1 MGNKASHEIQGE
13 HVQAKLQN
21 GEPNGHALSISSEDT
36 VACDAAVQQ
45 NSEVPSS
52 LLTKGTSPPPGEDV
66 DSGRNQGKGS
76 SPVVLLKVS
85 TTVPPSTDVP
95 ADPSLQSV
103 SINISTKET
112 TSQSVNPEQDTPAVP
127 VPASN
132 EEEPKEKA
140 PKKTNLF
147 DKLLKKKNKD
157 KTQEE
162 ATVAECDGSAEV
174 QEPAVEAPV
183 IVSNGLHSEPGD
195 AGESTAAAKEVPEG
209 PSPNGGPAGSET
221 LDADSESAHPEDT
234 AQGESLVEESP
245 VMNFFKTLVTP
256 SKTPKEEGAPP
267 AVSTEEVKGGGE
279 PEGTA
284 KAETSAAAVAT
295 APAPPEP
302 PKEPRPAVKIS
313 VASPFSKLFKGKS
326 SKEVQPATTTVTQ
339 EVDASAAAKAAKPP
353 PPPPPPEPPKPDAKG
368 EVAAKTVNS
377 TQKEAPKEAPKEP
390 ETSTKQK
397 SAKGSPFLS
406 LFRPTKTEEVEEEP
420 QPVEEE
426 VPEID
431 KAGASKEKT
440 AEVPAAPDQ
449 PSKTEEKKSG
459 KSIISFFKPKSVQKE
474 ENHTKA
480 DGEVPDSTSPE
491 AKAKESTSAGAAIAV
506 DASQSVQAKVEPKP
520 SAEAEK
526 KVEVAPVDNRSVSEA
541 SQTGEDTTVSV
552 GKKLEKRNSIHMF
565 FKSLGPKRLS
575 DTGVQT
581 DPVTITYPA
590 EKAK

>member
-1 MGNKASHEIQGE
+1 MGNEASHEIQGE

-36 VACDAAVQQ
+36 GEVVACEAAVQQ

-52 LLTKGTSPPPGEDV
+52 LLTKGTSPHQ
-66 DSGRNQGKGS
+66 GRRLTAE
-76 SPVVLLKVS
+76 P
-85 TTVPPSTDVP
+85 
-95 ADPSLQSV
+95 
-103 SINISTKET
+103 
-112 TSQSVNPEQDTPAVP
+112 TSQSINPEQDTPTVP

-140 PKKTNLF
+140 RKKTNLF

-157 KTQEE
+157 KTQEKP
-162 ATVAECDGSAEV
+162 TVAECDSSAEV
-174 QEPAVEAPV
+174 QEPPVEAPV

-195 AGESTAAAKEVPEG
+195 AEESPAAAKEVPEG
-209 PSPNGGPAGSET
+209 PSPNGAPAGSET
-221 LDADSESAHPEDT
+221 LDADAESAHLEDT
-234 AQGESLVEESP
+234 AVGESLVEESP

-267 AVSTEEVKGGGE
+267 AVSTEEVKVGGE

-302 PKEPRPAVKIS
+302 KDPRPAVKIS

-326 SKEVQPATTTVTQ
+326 SKEVQPATTTVAQ
-339 EVDASAAAKAAKPP
+339 ELDASAAAKAATPP
-353 PPPPPPEPPKPDAKG
+353 PPPPPPEPPKPEAKG

-377 TQKEAPKEAPKEP
+377 TQKEALKEAPKEP

-397 SAKGSPFLS
+397 STKGSPFLS
-406 LFRPTKTEEVEEEP
+406 LFHPTK
-420 QPVEEE
+420 
-426 VPEID
+426 
-431 KAGASKEKT
+431 AAASKEKT

-449 PSKTEEKKSG
+449 PPKTEEKKSG
-459 KSIISFFKPKSVQKE
+459 KSIISLFKPKVLQRLHASAVQAASAYG
-474 ENHTKA
+474 N
-480 DGEVPDSTSPE
+480 STQARPGALSPE
-491 AKAKESTSAGAAIAV
+491 AKAKESTSAGAAVAV
-506 DASQSVQAKVEPKP
+506 DAGQSVQAKVEPKP

-526 KVEVAPVDNRSVSEA
+526 KVEVAHVDNRSVSEA
-541 SQTGEDTTVSV
+541 SQTGEDATVSV
-552 GKKLEKRNSIHMF
+552 SKKLEKRNSIHMF